1 MGLSNYVSTYQHDYA
16 GRRGETRSRSRS
28 FSAAPIHQNSAG
40 RIPTSG
46 RPMTRSG
53 SEVYFHFW
61 GAGTVSAS
69 MAPLV
74 KIWFCSILGI
84 FKNICLNICRIIS
97 LSKQRESFQEMWS
110 MMWVFQ
116 HCT

>member
-74 KIWFCSILGI
+74 KIWFCSILE
-84 FKNICLNICRIIS
+84 FFLKYLC
-97 LSKQRESFQEMWS
+97 
-110 MMWVFQ
+110 
-116 HCT
+116 